1 MKSLSAYAVKLT
13 GTAALAALLT
23 TSAFAD
29 SRHQDQTYRSSDDRR
44 QSDSSN
50 RGYREND
57 RVTMQGHISSFSRE
71 NNGYRLRLD
80 QGNASYWVPD
90 SYVRNRTRDL
100 RVGVSISLGGVFR
113 SGSVYVDAVSWPD
126 GGGYGYNNDNYR
138 DGYRDSSLRGVVDRV
153 DFRRSTVWVREDRTR
168 RVVEVDMRAERR
180 GRLNIGDLR
189 RGDRIELSGDWTRSG
204 LFVANRIE
212 DIRNGRY

>member
-29 SRHQDQTYRSSDDRR
+29 SRHQDQTYRASNDRR
-44 QSDSSN
+44 QSETN

-57 RVTMQGHISSFSRE
+57 RVTMQGHISSFSHER
-71 NNGYRLRLD
+71 NGYRVQLD
-80 QGNASYWVPD
+80 RGNESYWVPD

-100 RVGVSISLGGVFR
+100 RVGVSINLGGVFR
-113 SGSVYVDAVSWPD
+113 GGSVYVDAVSWPD
-126 GGGYGYNNDNYR
+126 GGGYTDSYRNN
-138 DGYRDSSLRGVVDRV
+138 SLRGTVDRV
-153 DFRRSTVWVREDRTR
+153 DSRRSTVWVRDDSSR
-168 RVVEVDMRAERR
+168 RIVEVDMRAERR

-189 RGDRIELSGDWTRSG
+189 RGDRVELTGDWTRSG
-204 LFVANRIE
+204 LFVATRIE